1 MVLSQLTIGNVTLK
15 NRIMRSATWEGM
27 CNDGIPTESLIK
39 LYEELAVNN
48 VGLIITG
55 YTYVSKE
62 GMQLSYKMGIDSD
75 KGLDVFQKLT
85 DRVHKKR
92 GHIAIQLVHAG
103 GQANR
108 KTSGMQP
115 IAPSAVSFP
124 SYQEVPKEMTK
135 DDIKRVVECFAKSAK
150 RAKDVGF
157 DFVQL
162 HGAHGYLI
170 NQFLSPLTN
179 KRKDEYGGSLEN
191 RFRFLKEVVVAI
203 KDLVGDNYPLM
214 IKLNCDDFLEG
225 GFSINESTKV
235 AKMLESLGILFIEV
249 SGGSPASSD
258 KSPARRDIDTI
269 EKEGYHCELSKR
281 IKDNVNIPVG
291 VVGGIR
297 SLSLAEKVIKNKEAD
312 AISLSRPLIREPH
325 LVKRWQSGDTKRA
338 KCISCNGC
346 FKPGLSGEG
355 IYCVIEGIR
364 NTLKS

>member
-1 MVLSQLTIGNVTLK
+1 MIFSPITIGSIKLK
-15 NRIMRSATWEGM
+15 NRIIRSATWEGM
-27 CNDGIPTESLIK
+27 CKDGIHSENLIK
-39 LYEELAVNN
+39 LYEELAENN

-62 GMQLSYKMGIDSD
+62 GMQLPFKMGLDDD
-75 KGLDVFQKLT
+75 KGLDIFKKLT
-85 DRVHKKR
+85 DRVHEKG
-92 GHIAIQLVHAG
+92 GHIAIQLVHGG

-108 KTSGMQP
+108 KNSGMQP
-115 IAPSAVSFP
+115 IAPSAISFP
-124 SYQEVPKEMTK
+124 SYQEIPKEMTK

-191 RFRFLKEVVVAI
+191 RFRFLKEVIVAI
-203 KDLVGDNYPLM
+203 KDLVGDSYPLI
-214 IKLNCDDFLEG
+214 IKLNGDDYLEG
-225 GFSINESTKV
+225 GFKINESAQV

-258 KSPARRDIDTI
+258 KNPARRDIDTI

-281 IKDNVNIPVG
+281 VKENVNIPIG

-297 SLSLAEKVIKNKEAD
+297 TFSFAEKIIKDKYAD
-312 AISLSRPLIREPH
+312 VISLSRPFIREPN
-325 LVKRWQSGDTKRA
+325 LVKRWQDGDTKKS

-346 FKPGLSGEG
+346 FKPGFNGEG
-355 IYCVIEGIR
+355 IYCVLEGKHK
-364 NTLKS
+364 L